1 MDPGKLHELIKASFS
16 GRDNAYAPYSNF
28 RVGAALLMSSGEV
41 VTGCNVENA
50 SYGAGLCAERTA
62 IAKAVSTG
70 HKRVVACVV
79 TSDVPAPTTSP
90 CGICRQ
96 VLREFMP
103 LDGDVYMV
111 AAGYPVDGQAPA
123 WLGQGGDEEKR
134 WICRMTLDQLL
145 PMSFGPDNLA
155 RAKGQ

>member
-1 MDPGKLHELIKASFS
+1 MRRTHSHNQSRGACSPQKQLEKRVKGK
-16 GRDNAYAPYSNF
+16 
-28 RVGAALLMSSGEV
+28 
-41 VTGCNVENA
+41 VTDFQ
-50 SYGAGLCAERTA
+50 
-62 IAKAVSTG
+62 STG
-70 HKRVVACVV
+70 HKSVVACVV

-111 AAGYPVDGQAPA
+111 AAGYPTDGDAPA